1 MSPEGDRQPDA
12 EKGLTVDDDDFLTA
26 LDDVDAEWDNGEGE
40 WGNDDG
46 VAMLM
51 NVVTKADIE
60 VARAPILRR
69 SLSQQDRDLLREEQR
84 MGRGRRADLRQANLG
99 VISPEDRAK
108 ISVPAG
114 RPLKSDVLAISFART
129 DR

>member
-1 MSPEGDRQPDA
+1 
-12 EKGLTVDDDDFLTA
+12 
-26 LDDVDAEWDNGEGE
+26 
-40 WGNDDG
+40 
-46 VAMLM
+46 M

-84 MGRGRRADLRQANLG
+84 TWAEGVARDLRQANLG
-99 VISPEDRAK
+99 VISPEDLAK

-114 RPLKSDVLAISFART
+114 MKAVLKSDVLAALSFGT
-129 DR
+129 DEIDRATAKIWASPSPTQSS